1 MRSSR
6 SALGY
11 RSRLPPTCEHKR
23 QQRESDRC
31 SARARRDRGVR
42 EVIRR
47 VSEENCGMVR
57 RSEPGAATQPSRN
70 HGGPCQSEERNADS
84 LLTPGEHHNILH
96 LASVG
101 GPQGS
106 VVGSPE
112 FAGSQPHIDSPTEWL
127 HTKCGAEEIGAD
139 SSMPSIPVRKRMYE
153 YESMME
159 THADFRRVRTF
170 HAPPKRQHPAP
181 TVVQPQ
187 LCRQVLSRCWSP
199 VALY

>member
-1 MRSSR
+1 
-6 SALGY
+6 
-11 RSRLPPTCEHKR
+11 
-23 QQRESDRC
+23 
-31 SARARRDRGVR
+31 
-42 EVIRR
+42 
-47 VSEENCGMVR
+47 MVR

-153 YESMME
+153 YESIME
-159 THADFRRVRTF
+159 THADFVRF
-170 HAPPKRQHPAP
+170 VRSMLHPNGNILHQQSYSHSYAARFYP
-181 TVVQPQ
+181 DVGLP
-187 LCRQVLSRCWSP
+187 
-199 VALY
+199 